1 MADVQP
7 YRMVNPDWAVAEIEQ
22 RTGHVFHR
30 PELALMAITH
40 SSGANHRE
48 CSNERLEFLGDAIL
62 GFTTCQY
69 LYQNYPDWQEGD
81 LTRVKSMV
89 VSRQTC
95 AEWAASLRIDE
106 LLVVGKG
113 VGSPGQLPPSLLAN
127 SFESIVAAIFLD
139 AGMAAAQA
147 FLWPRVSAKADEAAG
162 LDAEANFKSA
172 LQQLAQREFG
182 RPPTYL
188 VVNES
193 GPDHDKTF
201 SVQVQLGARRFEP
214 AGGKN
219 KKQAEQRA
227 AGMALRE
234 LEREMTEDP
243 GFSEQ

>member
-1 MADVQP
+1 MAEVQP
-7 YRMVNPDWAVAEIEQ
+7 YRMVDPDWAVAEIER

-30 PELALMAITH
+30 RELALMAITH
-40 SSGANHRE
+40 SSGANHRD

-69 LYQNYPDWQEGD
+69 LFQNYPAWQEGD
-81 LTRVKSMV
+81 LTRVKSLV

-95 AEWAASLRIDE
+95 AEWANVLGLDE
-106 LLVVGKG
+106 LLMVGKG
-113 VGSPGQLPPSLLAN
+113 VGSPGRLPPSLLAN

-172 LQQLAQREFG
+172 LQQLVQREYG

-188 VVNES
+188 VVSES

-201 SVQVQLGARRFEP
+201 CVQVQLGTRRFD
-214 AGGKN
+214 AAWGKN

-227 AGMALRE
+227 AGIALRE
-234 LEREMTEDP
+234 LEREMAEGIRVPDL
-243 GFSEQ
+243 